1 MLITM
6 SAVFIAR
13 ATGLLSVSIILGAL
27 VVSRLPGLS
36 EDAAGRE
43 WRRRLIWAGG
53 LFAAPLGIAGL
64 VVLLSG
70 GPIAH
75 GGLAMIAHVSA
86 TALCA
91 GLLVSL
97 FLLPRPKTSKRA
109 DPTRG
114 VAARS
119 ARSATALALT
129 FAAVAAASVALLVGT
144 VPGGAP
150 ALPGTRHGRLL
161 LAQAVLVVSVLVPLA
176 SMTVSQYRAWQRP
189 GAASVVP
196 RLGVL
201 GPVSLLGLASL
212 VVAAALV
219 GFPVPG
225 AEPIVWPF
233 PYRFAPA
240 ITWNSPIERSRAI
253 VGIGILLAGLLSL
266 VAAALLR
273 NVRPL
278 LIAAGILFSAAG
290 AHQALIALSIDA
302 YPTTYAHP
310 PEPVTPESIQRGR
323 ELFITN
329 CAVCHGADGR
339 GDGPAAA
346 RLVQR
351 PADLTSP
358 HTADHTPGDIFWWVT
373 HGLGLA
379 MPPFGDRLSV
389 DERWDVVTF
398 VRTLSK
404 PLPLRASGR
413 ILKPVS

>member
-1 MLITM
+1 MLTMM

-13 ATGLLSVSIILGAL
+13 AIGLLSLSIILGTL
-27 VVSRLPGLS
+27 IVSRLPGLS
-36 EDAAGRE
+36 EDAAGPE
-43 WRRRLIWAGG
+43 WRRRLIWTGG

-70 GPIAH
+70 GPIAR
-75 GGLAMIAHVSA
+75 GGLAVIAHVVA
-86 TALCA
+86 TALWV
-91 GLLVSL
+91 GLLLSL

-109 DPTRG
+109 DPTRS
-114 VAARS
+114 ATARS

-129 FAAVAAASVALLVGT
+129 FAAVAAASVAPLVWT
-144 VPGGAP
+144 VPGGPP
-150 ALPGTRHGRLL
+150 ALAGTRYGRLL

-176 SMTVSQYRAWQRP
+176 SMTVSRYRARRRP

-201 GPVSLLGLASL
+201 GPASLLGLASL
-212 VVAAALV
+212 GVAAALV
-219 GFPVPG
+219 SFPVSG

-240 ITWNSPIERSRAI
+240 ITWNSPIEQGRAL

-266 VAAALLR
+266 VAAAPFR
-273 NVRPL
+273 GVRPL

-290 AHQALIALSIDA
+290 AHQTLISLSIDA

-310 PEPVTPESIQRGR
+310 PEPATPESIRRGR
-323 ELFITN
+323 ELFLAN
-329 CAVCHGADGR
+329 CAVCHGDDGR
-339 GDGPAAA
+339 GDGPAAE

-379 MPPFGDRLSV
+379 MPPFGDRLSA
-389 DERWDVVTF
+389 DERWDVVNF
-398 VRTLSK
+398 VRALGK
-404 PLPLRASGR
+404 PLPPRASGR
-413 ILKPVS
+413 ILGVVS